1 MRSIWPGRLSSRC
14 CCTSSRTPRVG
25 LLLIKASPP
34 LPLPHQMPIACV
46 AKIMAKQ
53 LADVGYA
60 KISNDTKRLVQ
71 ECATEFICFIMSEA
85 NSQAREA
92 GCTSVSGE
100 QLINACESMGAPGFT
115 RPPLRRIMSNG
126 RDVGVPAG
134 LDEMVSPLRHALPH
148 LQPPKRIRKK
158 PAVNEEED
166 AQNES
171 KRRRVSKQASPENC

>member
-1 MRSIWPGRLSSRC
+1 MTVPL
-14 CCTSSRTPRVG
+14 TPHR
-25 LLLIKASPP
+25 
-34 LPLPHQMPIACV
+34 PHPQQLPIACI
-46 AKIMAKQ
+46 AKIMANE
-53 LADVGYA
+53 LAKSNLGYNT
-60 KISNDTKRLVQ
+60 KISNDAKRLVQ

-100 QLINACESMGAPGFT
+100 QLIKACESMGAPGFT

-158 PAVNEEED
+158 PAVNKEEDAQNEEED
-166 AQNES
+166 AENES
-171 KRRRVSKQASPENC
+171 KRRRVSKQASPENCS